1 MAIATTRRALIKR
14 ALAAVL
20 LGSAAGCRRPTAD
33 VHGGPTTITFAS
45 FGNTFEVEVL
55 HRLLTAFERE
65 NHDVRVKYVHIP
77 QSYDAVLLTMIAG
90 GSAPD
95 LFYVLPYTLGDMISK
110 GVLMDLDP
118 FVARSK
124 AVHID
129 DYFPQ
134 TVAPYR
140 WDGHKFGQGRLYGL
154 CKDWSPD
161 YLVYYNKNLFDEEGI
176 PHPDGSWT
184 RDQFVEIAQ
193 RLTKR
198 DERGRIVQFGVYN
211 NCNPEQWAREGGGRF
226 FSDDGARSLL
236 DTPKVLRSLQWSADL
251 SNRWHVAP
259 GYAEQ
264 QQGGVDVMFET
275 GRVAMCFYG
284 QWFAPQFKKAITT
297 FGWGV
302 ATPPRDKVD
311 IYLAGGMVGYG
322 IYAHTPYPEAAWR
335 LMEFLVG
342 PEGQTQMA
350 KIGWNIPSNR
360 NIAYS
365 PIFRQNPDLDRSVT
379 ETFLR
384 AAERTRLFDISP
396 YINPSEWYLLFSPE
410 WELALLGEKTVPD
423 AMRSASRQIDQAI
436 RDNRA
441 ILGEDAPPFQVK
453 QPAVSNL
460 EFRR

>member
-1 MAIATTRRALIKR
+1 VEFSRRELLRRAM
-14 ALAAVL
+14 AATL
-20 LGSAAGCRRPTAD
+20 LTAAGCRRRGSEGL
-33 VHGGPTTITFAS
+33 GGPTPVTFAS

-55 HRLLTAFERE
+55 HLLIDRFERD
-65 NHDVRVKYVHIP
+65 NPDVRVKYVHIP
-77 QSYDAVLLTMIAG
+77 QNYDPVLLTMIAG

-118 FVARSK
+118 FVARSRS
-124 AVHID
+124 VHIAD
-129 DYFPQ
+129 FFPQ

-140 WDGHKFGQGRLYGL
+140 WDGRRFGEGPLFGI

-161 YLVYYNKNLFDEEGI
+161 YLIYFNKNLFDAAGI

-184 RDQFVEIAQ
+184 RDEFVEIAQ
-193 RLTKR
+193 RLTKQ

-226 FSDDGARSLL
+226 FSDDGSRSLL
-236 DTPKVLRSLQWSADL
+236 DTPAVVDSLQWSADL

-264 QQGGVDVMFET
+264 QQGAVDVMFET

-284 QWFAPQFKKAITT
+284 QWFAPQFRKAITT
-297 FGWGV
+297 FRWGV
-302 ATPPRDKVD
+302 TTPPRDRVD
-311 IYLAGGMVGYG
+311 VYLAGGMVGYG
-322 IYAHTPYPEAAWR
+322 IYAHTPHPEAAWR

-342 PEGQTQMA
+342 PDGQTRMA
-350 KIGWNIPSNR
+350 KIGWNIPSNQG
-360 NIAYS
+360 IAYS
-365 PIFRQNPDLDRSVT
+365 PVFRANPDLDRTVT

-384 AAERTRLFDISP
+384 AAERTRLFEISH
-396 YINPSEWYLLFSPE
+396 YINPAEWNLLFQPE
-410 WELALLGEKTVPD
+410 WELALLGEKSVAD
-423 AMRSASRQIDQAI
+423 ALRAASRQIDQAI

-441 ILGEDAPPFQVK
+441 ILGEEAQPPVQASRQPAPPQE
-453 QPAVSNL
+453 A
-460 EFRR
+460 RR